1 MAQMTVSD
9 TEGVFTF
16 INVWTLPAPENQIQL
31 LAQMK
36 TEEVAMAPLHGF
48 VSMVLLPS
56 LDGRSLA
63 VYAQWESQAHF
74 DAAITNSPHAHAS
87 RLAMAKW
94 GTYTADTFR
103 VDAIFGA
110 NTPG

>member
-1 MAQMTVSD
+1 MAQITVSD
-9 TEGVFTF
+9 TDGVFTF
-16 INVWTLPAPENQIQL
+16 INFWTLPSRENQRQL

-36 TEEVAMAPLHGF
+36 TEVVAMSPLPGF

-63 VYAQWESQAHF
+63 VYAQWESQAQF
-74 DAAITNSPHAHAS
+74 EAAITNSPHAQAS

-94 GTYTADTFR
+94 GTYTAATFR

>member
-1 MAQMTVSD
+1 MAQITVSD
-9 TEGVFTF
+9 TDGV
-16 INVWTLPAPENQIQL
+16 
-31 LAQMK
+31 
-36 TEEVAMAPLHGF
+36 

-74 DAAITNSPHAHAS
+74 EAAITNNPHAQAS
-87 RLAMAKW
+87 RLVMAKW